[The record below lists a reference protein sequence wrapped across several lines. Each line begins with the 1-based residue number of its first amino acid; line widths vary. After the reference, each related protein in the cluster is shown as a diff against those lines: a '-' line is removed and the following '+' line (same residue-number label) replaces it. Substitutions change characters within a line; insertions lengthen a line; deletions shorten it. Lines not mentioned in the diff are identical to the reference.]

1 VSTYTDDQA
10 ETAKAVSDFVN
21 RHGSAAMRNVAEIMA
36 NDHPTLQQGVMRLF
50 VQYVN
55 VMATKE
61 YTDARNEASVNLAK
75 KLVDEWGDGPYLPL
89 I

>member
-1 VSTYTDDQA
+1 MTTYTEDQE
-10 ETAKAVSDFVN
+10 ETAKTVSNFVN
-21 RHGSAAMRNVAEIMA
+21 RHGIVSMRSVAELMA